1 MGQLLLD
8 MIRKYELANLRNSYW
23 TSNYIIWI
31 CRYPNKSYSNQTK
44 SKNNATDCRSYTSY
58 FSLSSE
64 YRMYPAKTKLLCS
77 ANKNH
82 TKIKLYIFLTTIWK
96 LLITLILE
104 KNANVYMIKS
114 IIYLFYLFYFCFIYS
129 WLKITHL
136 HKKNLC
142 IASTVTT

>member
-1 MGQLLLD
+1 M
-8 MIRKYELANLRNSYW
+8 Y
-23 TSNYIIWI
+23 
-31 CRYPNKSYSNQTK
+31 RYPNKSYSNQTK
-44 SKNNATDCRSYTSY
+44 NKNNATDCRSYASY

-64 YRMYPAKTKLLCS
+64 YRMYPEKTKLLCS

-82 TKIKLYIFLTTIWK
+82 TKIKLCIFLTTIWN

-114 IIYLFYLFYFCFIYS
+114 IIYLFYLFYFYFIYS

-142 IASTVTT
+142 IASTVIT